1 MGASGWCAEANDDTL
16 LEGCRVKSWSD
27 EGKEV
32 AESLSL
38 LSSLSASLT
47 VMKGSDDKV
56 ALDRLAKP

>member
-1 MGASGWCAEANDDTL
+1 VGASGSCADANDDTL
-16 LEGCRVKSWSD
+16 LEGCRAKPWSD
-27 EGKEV
+27 ETKDV

-38 LSSLSASLT
+38 LLSLSASLT